1 MTASA
6 HGQLSTTGWPW
17 RPGNAF
23 ELLNGATEFFPRML
37 ASIEAARAHVLLEM
51 YLMSSGRIASA
62 FIEAL
67 RRAAARG
74 VRCCVVID
82 GVGGLGLSAAD
93 RRWLEAA
100 GVELRVFNP
109 LHWRS
114 RQRNFLRDHRKLL
127 EVDGAVAFV
136 GGAGLADEFA
146 PGPDGWRE
154 LMLEIRGP
162 VVADWERAFAGTWR
176 RLGPELALPKVHI
189 EPFPGGAMGRLSL
202 SEAREHSVLASGVVQ
217 RIDAAQ
223 SRVWLVSAYFV
234 PSRRY
239 RKALRRAARRGVD
252 VRLLMPSARTDHP
265 WVRHA
270 ARRFYGRMLR
280 NGVRIFEYQP
290 SALHAKMIVCDAW
303 LSIGSSNLD
312 RWSFKWNLE
321 ANQEVADGRVAD
333 AAAALFAADL
343 AVSEALSRRQW
354 PQRARLDRLRER
366 IAGLLDRWLEGW
378 RRPR

>member
-6 HGQLSTTGWPW
+6 DGQLSTTGWPW
-17 RPGNAF
+17 RSGNAF
-23 ELLNGATEFFPRML
+23 ELLNGAAEFFPRML

-67 RRAAARG
+67 TRAAARG

-82 GVGGLGLSAAD
+82 GFGGLGLSAAD
-93 RRWLEAA
+93 RRRLEAA

-114 RQRNFLRDHRKLL
+114 RLRNFLRDHRKLL

-176 RLGPELALPKVHI
+176 RLGPELALPAVPI
-189 EPFPGGAMGRLSL
+189 EPFPGGATGRLSL

-223 SRVWLVSAYFV
+223 SRVWLMSAYFV